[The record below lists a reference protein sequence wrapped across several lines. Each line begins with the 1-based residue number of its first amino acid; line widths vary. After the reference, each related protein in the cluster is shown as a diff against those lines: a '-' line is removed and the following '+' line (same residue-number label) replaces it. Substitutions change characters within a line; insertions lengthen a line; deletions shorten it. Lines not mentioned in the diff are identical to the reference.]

1 MMSIDSPKKGKKKIM
16 SLKHSYQNVT
26 HKIWCT
32 LVPFTIP
39 LRLLLTG
46 AIQHPLKLIFFMENA
61 NECPSGY

>member
-1 MMSIDSPKKGKKKIM
+1 M

-39 LRLLLTG
+39 LRLLLIG

-61 NECPSGY
+61 NECPQDTS